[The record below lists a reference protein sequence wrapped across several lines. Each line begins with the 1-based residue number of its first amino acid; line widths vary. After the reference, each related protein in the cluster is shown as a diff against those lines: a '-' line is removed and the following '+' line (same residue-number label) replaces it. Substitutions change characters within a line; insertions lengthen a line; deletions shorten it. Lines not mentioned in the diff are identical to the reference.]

1 MLGPRFIGKL
11 SFSLYELLITIS
23 VIAIMVSFL
32 MPVVQ
37 KARQSA
43 DTIKC
48 MGNLRSWGV
57 AFQMHAAEHN
67 GLYPKSWL
75 NNSDNWT
82 MWIAPYVE
90 LNWLYYEGPPTFAKR
105 LKVTNSGCPYFV
117 RLEHPNTS
125 YRRFPYSYNAGR
137 SDYPY
142 YATRHI
148 RGQMVENGVMWSV
161 GWDISDAEKSGTAAR
176 YGVGPW
182 GEFFYPG
189 KGEWSDHLTKY
200 AHIPPTEL
208 YTQPSECEVLF
219 CGWASHW
226 RYYAFPYQHWF
237 SSPPSGADYNVRT
250 GDGYLGDYNQMPLG
264 VHNGKDNYLMMDGH
278 VESLYPAD
286 PLVNYYVYNQ
296 IPSRGNPWNKYWT
309 PGSDWFYAGGVIP
322 KGIDPFP

>member
-1 MLGPRFIGKL
+1 MQWRWLSRGFGKS
-11 SFSLYELLITIS
+11 SFSLYELLIAIT
-23 VIAIMVSFL
+23 VIAVMVSFL

-137 SDYPY
+137 TDYPY

-161 GWDISDAEKSGTAAR
+161 GWDISDGEKIGTAMR
-176 YGVGPW
+176 YGYGTW
-182 GEFFYPG
+182 G
-189 KGEWSDHLTKY
+189 GENGDHISRY
-200 AHIPPTEL
+200 AHIPPTEF
-208 YTQPSECEVLF
+208 YKEPADSEVLF

-226 RYYAFPYQHWF
+226 RYYAYPYQHWF
-237 SSPPSGADYNVRT
+237 SSPPSGWDYNVRT

-264 VHNGKDNYLMMDGH
+264 AHNGRDNYLMMDGH
-278 VESLYPAD
+278 VVSLYPTD
-286 PLVNYYVYNQ
+286 PLVNWYVYNDV
-296 IPSRGNPWNKYWT
+296 PARGNPWRNYQT
-309 PGSDWFYAGGVIP
+309 PGSGPVYL
-322 KGIDPFP
+322 KGEDREDGRRR